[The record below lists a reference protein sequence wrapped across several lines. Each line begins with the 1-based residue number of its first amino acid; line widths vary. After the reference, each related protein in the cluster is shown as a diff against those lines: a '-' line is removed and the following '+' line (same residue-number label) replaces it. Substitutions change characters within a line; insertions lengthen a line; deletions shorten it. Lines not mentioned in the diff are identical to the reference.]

1 MMEIWEQGHSGQGH
15 STKEQK
21 YVIIHNT
28 VKSTG
33 IGFTENSFPTFHF
46 TWQEMQIFEK
56 ITLYVYSSSPDKWK
70 VPENW
75 KVKQCA

>member
-1 MMEIWEQGHSGQGH
+1 MEIWVQGHSGQGH

-33 IGFTENSFPTFHF
+33 IGFTKNSFPTFHF

-56 ITLYVYSSSPDKWK
+56 IILYVYSSSPDKWK